1 MIRTQIQLTEK
12 QAEALRKISLKQR
25 VSMAELIRKG
35 VDSITHSA
43 LIIDSEER
51 KKRAIH
57 AAGKFRSGKSDI
69 SEKHD
74 DYLTEA
80 MKP

>member
-12 QAEALRKISLKQR
+12 QAESLKKIALKQR

-35 VDSITHSA
+35 VDSIIHSA

>member
-25 VSMAELIRKG
+25 ISMAELIRRG
-35 VDSITHSA
+35 VDSIIQSA
-43 LIIDSEER
+43 LIIDPEER

-57 AAGKFRSGKSDI
+57 AAGKFRSGKSDV

-74 DYLTEA
+74 DYLSEA
-80 MKP
+80 IKP